1 MAINEL
7 RAIDTFTK
15 AVEFGSLRQAAA
27 AQGVSPQ
34 AASQALAQLEQHLG
48 VRLLHRTTRNISLT
62 DEGREFLEST
72 RPALALLERAVQRV
86 RTAKDE
92 IAGPLRIVAP
102 RSSFTP
108 VIWPLVDA
116 FCRAHPDVQPDVH
129 LDDHIGNW
137 VQDRADVGFRVGAP
151 PEDGL
156 IARQLFPLQLMPC
169 AAPAYLAA
177 HGAPKTIDDL
187 ATHRCSMFR
196 HPGTGRVLPWYFKV
210 DNEVVTRDFSPSL
223 STNDTELEAEAVLSG
238 HVIGLLSSLSAAA
251 HIRSGRLVP
260 LLVAHATD
268 HMSVHIYY
276 GSRTAQPTRVRAFID
291 IAVEQLLDTTT
302 YVLDPKELAAA
313 EARGRK
319 AARRR

>member
-15 AVEFGSLRQAAA
+15 AVELGSLRRAAA

-48 VRLLHRTTRNISLT
+48 VRLLHRTTRNIALT

-102 RSSFTP
+102 RSSFMP
-108 VIWPLVDA
+108 VIWPLLDA

-151 PEDGL
+151 PEEGL

-169 AAPAYLAA
+169 AAPSYLAA
-177 HGAPKTIDDL
+177 HGAPKTIDEL
-187 ATHRCSMFR
+187 AMHHCSMFR

-210 DNEVVTRDFSPSL
+210 DDEVVSRDFSPAL
-223 STNDTELEAEAVLSG
+223 STNDTELEAAAVLSG
-238 HVIGLLSSLSAAA
+238 HVIGLLSGLSAAV
-251 HIRSGRLVP
+251 HIRTGRLVP
-260 LLVAHATD
+260 LLTAHATD
-268 HMSVHIYY
+268 HMSVHVYY

-291 IAVEQLLDTTT
+291 IAVEQLLDNAK
-302 YVLDPKELAAA
+302 YVLTVKELAAA
-313 EARGRK
+313 ESKGRK
-319 AARRR
+319 AAQRR

>member
-1 MAINEL
+1 MPINEL

-15 AVEFGSLRQAAA
+15 AVELGSLRRAAA

-72 RPALALLERAVQRV
+72 RPALALLERAVRRV

-102 RSSFTP
+102 RSSFMP

-116 FCRAHPDVQPDVH
+116 FCRAHPDVKPDVQ

-137 VQDRADVGFRVGAP
+137 VQDRTDVGFRVGAP
-151 PEDGL
+151 PEEGL
-156 IARQLFPLQLMPC
+156 IARQLFPLQLMAC
-169 AAPAYLAA
+169 AAPSYLAA
-177 HGAPKTIDDL
+177 HGAPKSIDEL

-210 DNEVVTRDFSPSL
+210 GNEVVSRDFSPAL
-223 STNDTELEAEAVLSG
+223 STNDTELETEAVLSG
-238 HVIGLLSSLSAAA
+238 HVIGLLSGFSAAA

-260 LLVAHATD
+260 LLTAHATD
-268 HMSVHIYY
+268 HMSVHVYY
-276 GSRTAQPTRVRAFID
+276 GSRAAQPTRVRAFID
-291 IAVEQLLDTTT
+291 LAVEQLLGNTT
-302 YVLDPKELAAA
+302 YVLDPRELASA

>member
-15 AVEFGSLRQAAA
+15 AVELGSLRRAAE

-48 VRLLHRTTRNISLT
+48 VRLLHRTTRNIALT

-72 RPALALLERAVQRV
+72 RPALALLERAVLRV

-92 IAGPLRIVAP
+92 IAGSLRIVAP
-102 RSSFTP
+102 KSSFMP

-116 FCRAHPDVQPDVH
+116 FCTAHPDVQPDIH

-137 VQDRADVGFRVGAP
+137 VQDRADVGFRVGSP
-151 PEDGL
+151 PEEGL

-169 AAPAYLAA
+169 ASPAYLAK
-177 HGAPKTIDDL
+177 HGMPKSIDDL
-187 ATHRCSMFR
+187 ASHRCSMFR

-210 DNEVVTRDFSPSL
+210 DDETVARELPPAL
-223 STNDTELEAEAVLSG
+223 STNDTELEVEAVLSG
-238 HVIGLLSSLSAAA
+238 QVIGLLSGISAAT
-251 HIRSGRLVP
+251 HIRAGRLVP
-260 LLVAHATD
+260 LLTAHVPD
-268 HMSVHIYY
+268 RSSVYLYY
-276 GSRTAQPTRVRAFID
+276 GSRAAQPTRVRAFID
-291 IAVEQLLDTTT
+291 LAVERLTDNAVF
-302 YVLDPKELAAA
+302 VLSPRELAVA
-313 EARGRK
+313 EAKGRK
-319 AARRR
+319 KIRAR

>member
-1 MAINEL
+1 MPINKL
-7 RAIDTFTK
+7 RAIDTFAK
-15 AVEFGSLRQAAA
+15 AVELGSLRRAAA

-48 VRLLHRTTRNISLT
+48 VRLLHRTTRNIALT
-62 DEGREFLEST
+62 DEGQEFLEST

-102 RSSFTP
+102 KSSFMP

-137 VQDRADVGFRVGAP
+137 VQDRADVGFRVGSP
-151 PEDGL
+151 PEEGL
-156 IARQLFPLQLMPC
+156 IARQLFPLQLMVC
-169 AAPAYLAA
+169 AAPSYLAA
-177 HGAPKTIDDL
+177 HGAPKTIDEL

-210 DNEVVTRDFSPSL
+210 DNELVSRDFSPTL

-238 HVIGLLSSLSAAA
+238 HVIGLLSGLSAAA

-260 LLVAHATD
+260 LLTDHATD
-268 HMSVHIYY
+268 HMSVHVYY
-276 GSRTAQPTRVRAFID
+276 GNRTAQPARVRAFID
-291 IAVEQLLDTTT
+291 IAVGQLLGNTT
-302 YVLDPKELAAA
+302 YVLERKELAAA

-319 AARRR
+319 TARRR

>member
-15 AVEFGSLRQAAA
+15 AVELGSLRRAAE

-48 VRLLHRTTRNISLT
+48 VRLLHRTTRNIALT
-62 DEGREFLEST
+62 DEGRQFLEST
-72 RPALALLERAVQRV
+72 RPALALLERAVQRA
-86 RTAKDE
+86 RTSKDE

-102 RSSFTP
+102 KSSFMP
-108 VIWPLVDA
+108 VIWPLIDA
-116 FCRAHPDVQPDVH
+116 FCRLHPEVQPDIH

-151 PEDGL
+151 PEEGL
-156 IARQLFPLQLMPC
+156 IARQLFPLQLIAC
-169 AAPAYLAA
+169 AAPSYLAV
-177 HGAPKTIDDL
+177 HGAPKSIDAL

-196 HPGTGRVLPWYFKV
+196 HPGSGRVLPWYFKV
-210 DNEVVTRDFSPSL
+210 ENEVISRDFTPAL
-223 STNDTELEAEAVLSG
+223 STDDTELETEAVLSG
-238 HVIGLLSSLSAAA
+238 HVIGQLSGLSAAA

-260 LLVAHATD
+260 LLTLHVTD
-268 HMSVHIYY
+268 HMSVHVYY

-291 IAVEQLLDTTT
+291 IAVEQLLRNTN
-302 YVLDPKELAAA
+302 YVLDAKELSAA

-319 AARRR
+319 AARRP